1 MDVADHSRLAL
12 AKALR
17 ELADGSSEAAL
28 RSALSRS
35 YYSIFHAA
43 MLLDRKVRHH
53 NIASKLE
60 KVEKGLGEKAGALYE
75 LRQGADYNPGFIDER
90 YGGSIEAFK
99 EDARHQVN
107 EGLKV
112 FNRIVREIDERSRSG
127 KE

>member
-1 MDVADHSRLAL
+1 VVDSRLAL

-35 YYSIFHAA
+35 YYSIYHAA
-43 MLLDRKVRHH
+43 KVLDRKIDHH
-53 NIASKLE
+53 NIASELE

-75 LRQGADYNPGFIDER
+75 LRQGADYNPGFIDLE
-90 YGGSIEAFK
+90 YGGSVEVFK
-99 EDARHQVN
+99 EEARRQVN

-112 FNRIVREIDERSRSG
+112 FDRIVREIEERSRPGS
-127 KE
+127 